1 MITKNKSYFLDYPE
15 DSRLWVFMGDRS
27 FDENE
32 LGFIKEVFS
41 EFMSQWNTHGA
52 KLKADFEIINN
63 QFIVVIADQSS
74 IVASG
79 CSIDSLTRYIKLIE
93 QKINVSL
100 TNRMLIGYEDS
111 GKIEV
116 SNLLEFKGK
125 IKSNE
130 ITPDTIIYDN
140 SVSSLFDFREKW
152 CLPLKDSWAKRFL
165 G

>member
-15 DSRLWVFMGDRS
+15 DSRLWIFMGERS
-27 FDENE
+27 LNQAEEDFAKQA
-32 LGFIKEVFS
+32 LI

-52 KLKADFEIINN
+52 ELKADFEIINN
-63 QFIVVIADQSS
+63 QFIVVLADQTS

-79 CSIDSLTRYIKLIE
+79 CSVDSLTRYIKHIE
-93 QKINVSL
+93 KELNVSF

-111 GKIEV
+111 GKIMT
-116 SNLLEFKGK
+116 SNLLDFKAK

-140 SVSSLFDFREKW
+140 SVHSLFDFREKW